1 MTGRPE
7 PDGTIA
13 PSSTLEVERD
23 ARVRDHLRRLLQS
36 QLLHESGLVL
46 AGHPILMALVVFLT
60 WDSVPHVVALWWGV
74 AVLLAT
80 VFRGGW
86 LRTLSSRILTDR
98 DIRHGVRLTVVTLG
112 LCWGIGAAL
121 MLQYVPFADAA
132 FLLVVLAGILAA
144 SVSTLAADEPSFFG
158 FLASVVLPLFGGLL
172 ASELDRLHVV
182 TAALVAI
189 YGATLG
195 FVFRRTHVVLVEH
208 LRTTALLAMSEEA
221 AQHAAAVMRD
231 ARDLAERTARA
242 RASFLANMSHEIRT
256 PMNAVLG
263 FVELILDTNLTAEQR
278 HALELVRASSE
289 ALLTI
294 VNDILDYSKIE
305 ADHLELETIPF
316 DLPKLVHATTGLL
329 AVRAREKHLGLL
341 TEVSPDVPRVVRGDP
356 TRLRQVLTNLVGN
369 AIKFTDA
376 GQVVVSATVEAGDDQ
391 AHVRF
396 VVRDTGIGIARDQ
409 LEAIFGQFTQAD
421 ASMTR
426 RYGGTGLGLAISQK
440 LVQLM
445 GGILTVT
452 SEVGRGS
459 DFHFTIA
466 LPREG
471 ALGPAAS
478 GHIALSGR
486 RILVVDD
493 NPTNRRTIREMLAAE
508 GVLVEEAAH
517 AAAGLDALRR
527 GAAGGAVVELSILDA
542 YLPDRDGFELAA
554 DIRGDPRLSATR
566 LLMLTSA
573 GQRGD
578 GERCRQLGIQAYLT
592 KPISRADLLEALG
605 VILAGPA
612 PSGVAEVITRH
623 TIAEWRRSLYVLLAE
638 DNPVNQQVAVAM
650 LVKRGHHVDVASNGR
665 EAVAAVQQR
674 NYHVV
679 LMDIQ
684 MPEMDGWQATEA
696 IRALPKG
703 RDLPIIAVTA
713 HALSGE
719 RERCLAQ
726 GMTDYLAKPIKAHE
740 LFALIERPPG
750 RPPAVRADETTRTTP
765 PVDLA
770 GFRSTMKEAGA
781 ADAVDS
787 ILHTFVRQAPERLAN
802 LAAAVTS
809 GRPDDI
815 AQAAHTLRGAAAT
828 IGAHELASLLEH
840 IESAARKGDVMQARE
855 GLEPAQRQ
863 TALVLEYLRRSRVP
877 ATIEET
883 LPR

>member
-1 MTGRPE
+1 MTGQPE
-7 PDGTIA
+7 PDA
-13 PSSTLEVERD
+13 SNSTLEVERD
-23 ARVRDHLRRLLQS
+23 ARVRDHLRHLLQS

-46 AGHPILMALVVFLT
+46 VGHPILMALVVFLT
-60 WDSVPHVVALWWGV
+60 WDNVPHVVALWWGV
-74 AVLLAT
+74 ALLLAT

-86 LRTLSSRILTDR
+86 LRTVSSRVLTDR

-121 MLQYVPFADAA
+121 VLQYVPFADAA

-144 SVSTLAADEPSFFG
+144 SVSTLAADQPSFFG
-158 FLASVVLPLFGGLL
+158 FLTSVALPLIGGFL
-172 ASELDRLHVV
+172 ASGLDRLHAV
-182 TAALVAI
+182 TAALVAT

-195 FVFRRTHVVLVEH
+195 FVFRRSHAVLVEH
-208 LRTTALLAMSEEA
+208 FRTTALLAMSEEA
-221 AQHAAAVMRD
+221 AQHAAADMRY
-231 ARDLAERTARA
+231 ARDLAERTAQA

-263 FVELILDTNLTAEQR
+263 FVELILDTDLTAEQR

-305 ADHLELETIPF
+305 AGHLELEAIPF
-316 DLPKLVHATTGLL
+316 DLPKLIHATTGLL
-329 AVRAREKHLGLL
+329 AVRAREKRLELL
-341 TEVSPDVPRVVRGDP
+341 AEVSPDVPRVVRGDP
-356 TRLRQVLTNLVGN
+356 TRVRQVLTNLVGN
-369 AIKFTDA
+369 AIKFTEA
-376 GQVVVSATVEAGDDQ
+376 GEVVVSATAEAVDDQ
-391 AHVRF
+391 ARVRF
-396 VVRDTGIGIARDQ
+396 AVRDTGIGIAPEH
-409 LEAIFGQFTQAD
+409 LEAIFGEFTQAD

-440 LVQLM
+440 LVRRM
-445 GGILTVT
+445 GGTLAVT
-452 SEVGRGS
+452 SEVGWGS
-459 DFHFTIA
+459 DFHFTIS
-466 LPREG
+466 LPTERTV
-471 ALGPAAS
+471 GPAAS
-478 GHIALSGR
+478 GQVALSGR

-493 NPTNRRTIREMLAAE
+493 NPTSRRTIREMLAAE
-508 GVLVEEAAH
+508 GVSVEEAPH
-517 AAAGLDALRR
+517 ATEAFDALRVGAER
-527 GAAGGAVVELSILDA
+527 GAAVDLAILDA

-554 DIRGDPRLSATR
+554 DIRADPRLASTR
-566 LLMLTSA
+566 LLMLASA

-605 VILAGPA
+605 VILAGPV
-612 PSGVAEVITRH
+612 PIGVAEVITRH
-623 TIAEWRRSLYVLLAE
+623 TIAEWRRSLRVLLAE
-638 DNPVNQQVAVAM
+638 DNLVNQQVAVAM
-650 LVKRGHHVDVASNGR
+650 LVKRGHQVDVVNNGR
-665 EAVAAVQQR
+665 EAVAAVQER
-674 NYHVV
+674 DYHVV

-684 MPEMDGWQATEA
+684 MPEMDGWQATQA
-696 IRALPKG
+696 IRALPKA

-719 RERCLAQ
+719 RERCLAH

-750 RPPAVRADETTRTTP
+750 RPSATRADEASRAMP

-770 GFRSTMKEAGA
+770 GFRSTMQEAGA

-787 ILHTFVRQAPERLAN
+787 ILHTFLRQAPERLAN

-815 AQAAHTLRGAAAT
+815 AQAAHTFRGAAAT
-828 IGAHELASLLEH
+828 IGAHALAGLLER
-840 IESAARKGDVMQARE
+840 IESAARKGEVMQARE
-855 GLEPAQRQ
+855 GLEPAQGE
-863 TALVLEYLRRSRVP
+863 TALVLEYLRRSRAP
-877 ATIEET
+877 APIEET
-883 LPR
+883 LRR